1 MTSLYKYVA
10 LIMSLGLLVG
20 CGTTFGTT
28 QQTMDIETPLVTE
41 VGLPERPE
49 TLLDIQSLLRNDG
62 ETCQLPCFWGF
73 RPSYTTEQDVLEF
86 LQPEAIGN
94 NPPELIYRFPL
105 EQERIFSLS
114 FGEQDGLITLISV
127 FISNPSEWLP
137 TETLELSHLL
147 ETMPHNSEI
156 YLSINITTQKAFLTL
171 AYDEGVLAQYAFN
184 LNSEGSSTLEADFS
198 FCTELSSN
206 SSIQLKLRDADAQ
219 TMLERFGML
228 DESVQDSVWT
238 IDRMTGMSAEEFVT
252 QVIDNP
258 DGCIDI
264 YSYAELSEMGYG
276 GF

>member
-1 MTSLYKYVA
+1 MTSLFKYVA
-10 LIMSLGLLVG
+10 LTMLLGLLVG
-20 CGTTFGTT
+20 CGTIFGSP
-28 QQTMDIETPLVTE
+28 QQTVDIETPLATE
-41 VGLPERPE
+41 VELPARPE
-49 TLLDIQSLLRNDG
+49 TLADIQNLLQSDG
-62 ETCQLPCFWGF
+62 EDCQLPCFWGF

-105 EQERIFSLS
+105 DQERIFSLS
-114 FGEQDGLITLISV
+114 FGAQDGLITLISV
-127 FISNPSEWLP
+127 VISDPSEWLP
-137 TETLELSHLL
+137 SKTFELSHLL
-147 ETMPHNSEI
+147 ETMPPTSEI

-171 AYDEGVLAQYAFN
+171 AYDEGILAQYAFN
-184 LNSEGSSTLEADFS
+184 LHTEGPSTLEADFS
-198 FCTELSSN
+198 FCTMLSAN
-206 SSIQLKLRDADAQ
+206 SLIQLKLQDADAQ

-228 DESVQDSVWT
+228 NESVQDSVWT
-238 IDRMTGMSAEEFVT
+238 IDRMTGMSAEEFMT